1 MILFLLILAPF
12 IGIFAGV
19 GVVIHG
25 SISAHKAAKIA
36 AQEAQAARDMELFI
50 EAQQK
55 AAEAEKRR
63 IQAARIDSELAHYEQ
78 VLYDLET
85 LGREKM
91 TLRQRIALDEK
102 TFRIDKKITELREKL
117 EMIGD

>member
-1 MILFLLILAPF
+1 MILFMLMLAPLA
-12 IGIFAGV
+12 GIFAGV

-25 SISAHKAAKIA
+25 KISAHKAAKIA

-55 AAEAEKRR
+55 AVEAEKRR

-117 EMIGD
+117 AVLE

>member
-1 MILFLLILAPF
+1 M
-12 IGIFAGV
+12 

-50 EAQQK
+50 EARQK
-55 AAEAEKRR
+55 AVEAEKRR
-63 IQAARIDSELAHYEQ
+63 LEAARIDSELAHYEQ
-78 VLYDLET
+78 VLHDLEM
-85 LGREKM
+85 LGRGKM

-102 TFRIDKKITELREKL
+102 TFRIDKKIMELREKVEIL
-117 EMIGD
+117 ED